1 MQYRLFY
8 WRGDEMKRANHKTG
22 FTLVELLVV
31 ITIIGILIALLLP
44 AVQAAREAARRMQC
58 SNNLKQTGLA
68 IHNYVAVN
76 NGSFPPGGLVPPPP
90 TWGCGH
96 SWWVRILPFY
106 EAGNIY
112 DRFDQQHGSSG
123 WLGNNTINADLL
135 RNQQLAFMYCP
146 SSTLPRQVLTTTG
159 ASTFDINVQSATYA
173 GISGSFRKVPPAGPD
188 PTILTESYSF
198 GDTNT
203 GVTCNNGVLVTGHA
217 IGIAEITDGTSN
229 TIMVGEQS
237 DWMQLA
243 PHTPDD
249 RACYAGDCRSDMWS
263 GFSMGPCG
271 DARPFNITCIYHP
284 INMKTYG
291 GMGVTGVFP
300 PNTPIQS
307 VHPGGAHVLLAD
319 GSVQF
324 LSESLN
330 IDVLYNLGR
339 RNDGL
344 VVGAF

>member
-1 MQYRLFY
+1 
-8 WRGDEMKRANHKTG
+8 
-22 FTLVELLVV
+22 
-31 ITIIGILIALLLP
+31 
-44 AVQAAREAARRMQC
+44 
-58 SNNLKQTGLA
+58 
-68 IHNYVAVN
+68 
-76 NGSFPPGGLVPPPP
+76 
-90 TWGCGH
+90 
-96 SWWVRILPFY
+96 
-106 EAGNIY
+106 
-112 DRFDQQHGSSG
+112 
-123 WLGNNTINADLL
+123 
-135 RNQQLAFMYCP
+135 
-146 SSTLPRQVLTTTG
+146 
-159 ASTFDINVQSATYA
+159 
-173 GISGSFRKVPPAGPD
+173 
-188 PTILTESYSF
+188 
-198 GDTNT
+198 
-203 GVTCNNGVLVTGHA
+203 VTCNNGVLVTGHA